1 MFLHAILRGMTTDA
15 TPEPAQPTTILHL
28 DATAIKVLAHPLRSR
43 LLSTL
48 RAAGPATATALAER
62 IGTNTGATS
71 YHLRKLASVAL
82 VEETG
87 EGHGRERWWRA
98 ATAMHSFTQRDAAGD
113 PDAQAA
119 TDWLRRYY
127 LRSFAERYERW
138 LDVQETWPLAWQEV
152 ADASDRL
159 IRVSPA
165 RLAGL
170 QAELSATIERYVDA
184 EQADP
189 DAQPVEVHI
198 HAFPIPEL
206 KR

>member
-1 MFLHAILRGMTTDA
+1 MHAIVRDMTTDDA
-15 TPEPAQPTTILHL
+15 PEPAPPTTVLHL
-28 DATAIKVLAHPLRSR
+28 DAGAIKVLAHPLRSR

-71 YHLRKLASVAL
+71 YHLRKLASVGL

-87 EGHGRERWWRA
+87 EGRGRERWWRA
-98 ATAMHSFTQRDAAGD
+98 ATAMHSFTQRDAVGD

-119 TDWLRRYY
+119 SDWLRRYY

-159 IRVSPA
+159 IHVSPA
-165 RLAGL
+165 RLAEL
-170 QAELSATIERYVDA
+170 QAELGATIERYVDA
-184 EQADP
+184 GTTDP
-189 DAQPVEVHI
+189 DAQPVEVHV

-206 KR
+206 KP

>member
-1 MFLHAILRGMTTDA
+1 MVLVMTTDDAPDSA
-15 TPEPAQPTTILHL
+15 TPTTVLHL

-48 RAAGPATATALAER
+48 RAGGPATATALAER
-62 IGTNTGATS
+62 IGTNSGATS
-71 YHLRKLASVAL
+71 YHLRKLASVGL

-87 EGHGRERWWRA
+87 QGHGRERWWRA
-98 ATAMHSFTQRDAAGD
+98 ATAMHSFTQRDAVGD

-138 LDVQETWPLAWQEV
+138 LDVQDTWPLAWQEA

-159 IRVSPA
+159 INVSPA
-165 RLAGL
+165 RLAEL
-170 QAELSATIERYVDA
+170 QAELSATIERYLGAGPD
-184 EQADP
+184 DP
-189 DAQPVEVHI
+189 DAQPVEIHI

>member
-1 MFLHAILRGMTTDA
+1 MVRVMTTHD
-15 TPEPAQPTTILHL
+15 TPQSAPPTTVLHL
-28 DATAIKVLAHPLRSR
+28 DAEAIKVLAHPLRSR
-43 LLSTL
+43 LLSAL

-71 YHLRKLASVAL
+71 YHLRKLASVGL

-98 ATAMHSFTQRDAAGD
+98 ATAMHSFTQRDVAGD
-113 PDAQAA
+113 PNAQAA
-119 TDWLRRYY
+119 SDWLRRYY

-138 LDVQETWPLAWQEV
+138 LDVQETWSPAWQEA

-165 RLAGL
+165 RLAEL
-170 QAELSATIERYVDA
+170 QAELGATIERYVDA
-184 EQADP
+184 EPDDA
-189 DAQPVEVHI
+189 DAQAVEVHI

>member
-1 MFLHAILRGMTTDA
+1 MVRVMTTHD
-15 TPEPAQPTTILHL
+15 TPDPASPTTVLHL
-28 DATAIKVLAHPLRSR
+28 DAAAIKVLAQPLRSR

-48 RAAGPATATALAER
+48 RAGGPATATALAER

-71 YHLRKLASVAL
+71 YHLRKLASVGL

-98 ATAMHSFTQRDAAGD
+98 ATAMHSFTQRDAVGD

-119 TDWLRRYY
+119 ADWLRRYY

-138 LDVQETWPLAWQEV
+138 LDVQGTWPLAWQEV

-159 IRVSPA
+159 IHVSPA
-165 RLAGL
+165 RLAEL
-170 QAELSATIERYVDA
+170 QAELAATIERYVDA
-184 EQADP
+184 ETTDP
-189 DAQPVEVHI
+189 EAQPVEIHL

>member
-1 MFLHAILRGMTTDA
+1 MTTED
-15 TPEPAQPTTILHL
+15 TPEPVQPPTVLHL

-43 LLSTL
+43 LLSAL
-48 RAAGPATATALAER
+48 RAGGAATATALAER

-71 YHLRKLASVAL
+71 YHLRKLASVGL
-82 VEETG
+82 VTETG

-98 ATAMHSFTQRDAAGD
+98 ATEMHSFTQRDAVGD

-138 LDVQETWPLAWQEV
+138 LDVQDTWPLAWQEA

-159 IRVSPA
+159 ISVSPA
-165 RLAGL
+165 RLAQL
-170 QAELSATIERYVDA
+170 QAELTATIERYLGADST
-184 EQADP
+184 DP
-189 DAQPVEVHI
+189 DAQTVEVHV

>member
-1 MFLHAILRGMTTDA
+1 MTTEQ
-15 TPEPAQPTTILHL
+15 TPQPARETTTLHL

-43 LLSTL
+43 LLSAL
-48 RAAGPATATALAER
+48 RAGGPATATALADHF
-62 IGTNTGATS
+62 GTNSGATS
-71 YHLRKLASVAL
+71 YHLRKLASVGL

-98 ATAMHSFTQRDAAGD
+98 ATEMHSFTQHDAAGD

-119 TDWLRRYY
+119 ADWLRRYY

-138 LDVQETWPLAWQEV
+138 LDIQETWPAEWQEA

-159 IRVSPA
+159 VHLSPA
-165 RLAGL
+165 RLAQL
-170 QAELSATIERYVDA
+170 QADLSAAIERY
-184 EQADP
+184 ADP
-189 DAQPVEVHI
+189 DPGDPDARSVEVHV
-198 HAFPIPEL
+198 HAFPIVEV